1 MSDKAA
7 YVLAAGIIV
16 AGLLSGGI
24 FTVQAG
30 SSGSIIKMNRFF
42 GTITICHQYD
52 GCE

>member
-30 SSGSIIKMNRFF
+30 SSGSIIIMNRFL
-42 GTITICHQYD
+42 GTITLCHSFG